1 MRNFKDNQNLT
12 QGGAWEAN
20 GREDNI
26 SREQRSGDV
35 SDAAAHREQKEF
47 TNAEGFE
54 RLIKILDLQ
63 GYMERFNS
71 FLARPK
77 PLFMAGDSRLHYEKI
92 LELSQKQFDPPTPA
106 QNLDDALMRLS
117 KQATLHVSEIF
128 EFAKIIGYFTYLKTL
143 KFEGKLGEW
152 LAKIEI
158 PQPMLKLANSFDKN
172 GELKDEVDERLGGI
186 RDAFSAKRAQIDAD
200 LRRLIYSKSVA
211 PYLVD
216 TQVHYISSVEALLV
230 RGGFNHVLKGTV
242 VARSSGGYFYVAP
255 ENIQKLKKEQSELLD
270 KKEQIVY
277 EHCKIFSSAMHKSLL
292 FLKFINGAFDVF
304 DAYCARVFTAKSA
317 DFEFVLPS
325 GGSNLK
331 LANFAHPALK
341 NPKSISID
349 FSKKV
354 LLITGVNAG
363 GKSMLLKSLIAAAF
377 LAKYLLP
384 MRINAQKS
392 QIGNFKEFD
401 AIIEDPQNVKN
412 DISTFAGRMVHFS
425 KLFTKKNLLIGV
437 DEIELG
443 TDFEEAASLYGVMIE
458 RLMGQ
463 DIKMIITTHHKRLAM
478 LLAKN
483 PDVELV
489 AALYDEENSRP
500 KFEFLKGTIGKSY
513 AFETAARYGIAANLV
528 AQAKKIYGEDKENL
542 NEIIT
547 KTLNLEVQ
555 LKEKLESAEK
565 KEQKLDSLI
574 ENLKEQKERAEAE
587 QHEVITRLEREYFK
601 AINEARRAIN
611 LDDTKEKQRALNRA
625 NEAKRAVQKPE
636 ISAPPELKVG
646 DRVKYGKI
654 KGIVASLGKNDA
666 VIQTDNVSMR
676 VPINQLKISGETPAP
691 PKKSGINLSV
701 QKPQNASVTLDL
713 HGLRADEAVQ
723 KLDKFISDS
732 LVMGFDEV
740 QVYHGIGTGKLAYAV
755 KNFLREHPSVKEF
768 FDAPAGQGGFGAQI
782 VRL

>member
-1 MRNFKDNQNLT
+1 MSTVERRNREQVDDREI
-12 QGGAWEAN
+12 EAQ
-20 GREDNI
+20 E
-26 SREQRSGDV
+26 SRET
-35 SDAAAHREQKEF
+35 QK
-47 TNAEGFE
+47 
-54 RLIKILDLQ
+54 R
-63 GYMERFNS
+63 
-71 FLARPK
+71 
-77 PLFMAGDSRLHYEKI
+77 H
-92 LELSQKQFDPPTPA
+92 
-106 QNLDDALMRLS
+106 
-117 KQATLHVSEIF
+117 
-128 EFAKIIGYFTYLKTL
+128 
-143 KFEGKLGEW
+143 
-152 LAKIEI
+152 
-158 PQPMLKLANSFDKN
+158 
-172 GELKDEVDERLGGI
+172 
-186 RDAFSAKRAQIDAD
+186 DAD
-200 LRRLIYSKSVA
+200 LRRLIYSKSIA

-270 KKEQIVY
+270 KKEEIVY
-277 EHCKIFSSAMHKSLL
+277 EHCKIFSSAMHKGLL

-304 DAYCARVFTAKSA
+304 DAYCARVFTAKSV

-384 MRINAQKS
+384 MRINAQNS

-412 DISTFAGRMVHFS
+412 DISTFAGRMVHFA
-425 KLFTKKNLLIGV
+425 KLFTKKSIIIGI

-458 RLMGQ
+458 RLITQ

-483 PDVELV
+483 PEVELV
-489 AALYDEENSRP
+489 AALYDEAAQRP

-513 AFETAARYGIAANLV
+513 AFETAARYGISQNLV

-547 KTLNLEVQ
+547 KTLNLQ
-555 LKEKLESAEK
+555 T
-565 KEQKLDSLI
+565 KLDEGIKEVTAKEERL
-574 ENLKEQKERAEAE
+574 ERLLEEQKELKERNEIRLNATIARLEKE
-587 QHEVITRLEREYFK
+587 YYEVINAAKAVINFK
-601 AINEARRAIN
+601 DIK
-611 LDDTKEKQRALNRA
+611 DKQRALNVA
-625 NEAKRAVQKPE
+625 NEKKAAIVKPKKTE
-636 ISAPPELKVG
+636 RESLKVG
-646 DRVKYGKI
+646 DRVKYENI
-654 KGIVASLGKNDA
+654 KGTVLSISKNDA
-666 VIQTDNVSMR
+666 MIESN
-676 VPINQLKISGETPAP
+676 
-691 PKKSGINLSV
+691 GINLRVPLELLRKNGNEVVLPKKGGVSLSV
-701 QKPQNASVTLDL
+701 DKPKTASLSLDL
-713 HGLRADEAVQ
+713 HGMRADEAIA

-740 QVYHGIGTGKLAYAV
+740 SVFHGIGTGNLAFSV
-755 KNFLREHPSVKEF
+755 KNFLKEHPSVKEF
-768 FDAPAGQGGFGAQI
+768 HDAPANQGGYGAKI
-782 VRL
+782 VKL

>member
-12 QGGAWEAN
+12 QGGVWEAG
-20 GREDNI
+20 GRENNV
-26 SREQRSGDV
+26 SREQRNGDV

-92 LELSQKQFDPPTPA
+92 LELSQKQFDAPSPA
-106 QNLDDALMRLS
+106 QNLDDALIRLS

-128 EFAKIIGYFTYLKTL
+128 EFAKIISYFTYLKTL

-200 LRRLIYSKSVA
+200 LRRLIYSKSIT

-270 KKEQIVY
+270 KKEEIVY
-277 EHCKIFSSAMHKSLL
+277 EHCKIFSSAMHKGLP

-377 LAKYLLP
+377 LA
-384 MRINAQKS
+384 
-392 QIGNFKEFD
+392 
-401 AIIEDPQNVKN
+401 
-412 DISTFAGRMVHFS
+412 
-425 KLFTKKNLLIGV
+425 
-437 DEIELG
+437 
-443 TDFEEAASLYGVMIE
+443 
-458 RLMGQ
+458 
-463 DIKMIITTHHKRLAM
+463 
-478 LLAKN
+478 
-483 PDVELV
+483 
-489 AALYDEENSRP
+489 
-500 KFEFLKGTIGKSY
+500 
-513 AFETAARYGIAANLV
+513 
-528 AQAKKIYGEDKENL
+528 
-542 NEIIT
+542 
-547 KTLNLEVQ
+547 
-555 LKEKLESAEK
+555 
-565 KEQKLDSLI
+565 
-574 ENLKEQKERAEAE
+574 
-587 QHEVITRLEREYFK
+587 
-601 AINEARRAIN
+601 
-611 LDDTKEKQRALNRA
+611 
-625 NEAKRAVQKPE
+625 
-636 ISAPPELKVG
+636 
-646 DRVKYGKI
+646 
-654 KGIVASLGKNDA
+654 
-666 VIQTDNVSMR
+666 
-676 VPINQLKISGETPAP
+676 
-691 PKKSGINLSV
+691 
-701 QKPQNASVTLDL
+701 
-713 HGLRADEAVQ
+713 
-723 KLDKFISDS
+723 
-732 LVMGFDEV
+732 
-740 QVYHGIGTGKLAYAV
+740 
-755 KNFLREHPSVKEF
+755 
-768 FDAPAGQGGFGAQI
+768 
-782 VRL
+782 

>member
-1 MRNFKDNQNLT
+1 MT
-12 QGGAWEAN
+12 QGGVWEAG
-20 GREDNI
+20 GRENNV
-26 SREQRSGDV
+26 SREQRNGDV

-92 LELSQKQFDPPTPA
+92 LELSQKQFDAPSPA
-106 QNLDDALMRLS
+106 QNLDDALIRLS

-128 EFAKIIGYFTYLKTL
+128 EFAKIISYFTYLKTL

-172 GELKDEVDERLGGI
+172 GELKDEVDERLGSI

-200 LRRLIYSKSVA
+200 LRRLIYSKSIT

-270 KKEQIVY
+270 KKEEIVY
-277 EHCKIFSSAMHKSLL
+277 EHCKIFSSAMHKALP

-392 QIGNFKEFD
+392 QIGNFK
-401 AIIEDPQNVKN
+401 
-412 DISTFAGRMVHFS
+412 
-425 KLFTKKNLLIGV
+425 
-437 DEIELG
+437 
-443 TDFEEAASLYGVMIE
+443 
-458 RLMGQ
+458 
-463 DIKMIITTHHKRLAM
+463 
-478 LLAKN
+478 
-483 PDVELV
+483 
-489 AALYDEENSRP
+489 
-500 KFEFLKGTIGKSY
+500 
-513 AFETAARYGIAANLV
+513 
-528 AQAKKIYGEDKENL
+528 
-542 NEIIT
+542 
-547 KTLNLEVQ
+547 
-555 LKEKLESAEK
+555 
-565 KEQKLDSLI
+565 
-574 ENLKEQKERAEAE
+574 
-587 QHEVITRLEREYFK
+587 
-601 AINEARRAIN
+601 
-611 LDDTKEKQRALNRA
+611 
-625 NEAKRAVQKPE
+625 
-636 ISAPPELKVG
+636 
-646 DRVKYGKI
+646 
-654 KGIVASLGKNDA
+654 
-666 VIQTDNVSMR
+666 
-676 VPINQLKISGETPAP
+676 
-691 PKKSGINLSV
+691 
-701 QKPQNASVTLDL
+701 
-713 HGLRADEAVQ
+713 
-723 KLDKFISDS
+723 
-732 LVMGFDEV
+732 
-740 QVYHGIGTGKLAYAV
+740 
-755 KNFLREHPSVKEF
+755 
-768 FDAPAGQGGFGAQI
+768 
-782 VRL
+782 